1 MLALDGGPPV
11 RGERV
16 PLAQDDWLL
25 LALADAV
32 TAHAGIRAAPI
43 SRPLFG
49 VALELPEG
57 ADALLTA
64 RALDAE
70 RVTAGFLTFEGQ
82 AAVAAPA
89 DAAQVEQT
97 AHAVAKVVHLL
108 WEVHTAF
115 IDRHSDACPLPA
127 MGSRDAE
134 TAAVAV
140 IAGVA
145 ALLSAL
151 PAWQERRGE
160 EGELDAQVEEAL
172 GLLDEL
178 RG

>member
-1 MLALDGGPPV
+1 
-11 RGERV
+11 V
-16 PLAQDDWLL
+16 PLAQDATLL
-25 LALADAV
+25 AALADAV
-32 TAHAGIRAAPI
+32 LAHAGIRAMPVR
-43 SRPLFG
+43 RPLIG

-70 RVTAGFLTFEGQ
+70 RVTASYLTFEGQ

-89 DAAQVEQT
+89 DAAYLEQT

-127 MGSRDAE
+127 LGAQDAE
-134 TAAVAV
+134 TAAATV

-151 PAWQERRGE
+151 TTWRERRGE
-160 EGELDAQVEEAL
+160 RPDLDGQVEETL
-172 GLLDEL
+172 GLLDEVK
-178 RG
+178 GGQGG